1 MAPSFGTSGLR
12 GLVIDLT
19 EEVVADYVNA
29 FLTTLPECDTLFIG
43 QDLRPSSPDIA
54 QMICRTALRAGVDVV
69 DCGAL
74 GTPALALA
82 SMKAGAAAIMIT
94 GSHIPADRNGLKF
107 YVPQGEISKED
118 ELKIT
123 AAYAERRQRTGQRT
137 GSAGTL
143 NTLPEAE
150 TLYVQRYVDAFGA
163 QALKGLRVGVYRH
176 SSVARDTMEAILTQL
191 GVTVV
196 PLAHSNTFVPVDT
209 EAVDDHTRAKL
220 VTWSQEHA
228 LDAVASTDGDADRP
242 LLSDAAGKVIPGD
255 VLGVLTAQVLGAK
268 TVITPVSSNDM
279 VRRCPEFDRVVLT
292 RIGSPFVI
300 AEMDKAR
307 APADRCVGFEA
318 NGGFL
323 LGFDAQLAGP
333 LAALPTRDCMLP
345 IIAPLFAAKQHN
357 KTLADLVAAL
367 PQCFTAADRLQDI
380 DRTKAGAFLT
390 GLVEGAGTR
399 TAFFAPFGSILSVD
413 LTDGL
418 RVDFENG
425 DVVHLRPSGNA
436 PEFRVYAQSRSE
448 IRAKELVD
456 QVRGAVAKALFL

>member
-19 EEVVADYVNA
+19 QEVVSDYVHA
-29 FLTTLPECDTLFIG
+29 FLTTVPECNTLFIG

-54 QMICRTALRAGVDVV
+54 QMIAHTALEGGVNVV
-69 DCGAL
+69 DCFAL

-82 SMKAGAAAIMIT
+82 SMSAKAAAIMVT

-118 ELKIT
+118 EQKIS
-123 AAYAERRQRTGQRT
+123 AAYTARARRKGA
-137 GSAGTL
+137 AGTQT
-143 NTLPEAE
+143 TLPEAE
-150 TLYVQRYVDAFGA
+150 TLYVQRYIDAFGET
-163 QALKGLRVGVYRH
+163 ALSGLRLGVYRH
-176 SSVARDTMEAILTQL
+176 SSVARDTMETILTGL
-191 GVTVV
+191 GATVV
-196 PLAHSNTFVPVDT
+196 PLAHSDTFIPVDT
-209 EAVDDHTRAKL
+209 EAVDDATRANL
-220 VTWSQEHA
+220 VTWAQLHS

-279 VRRCPEFDRVVLT
+279 VRRCPEFETVILT

-300 AEMDKAR
+300 AEMEKAKS
-307 APADRCVGFEA
+307 PADACIGFEA

-323 LGFDAQLAGP
+323 LGFDATVSGP

-345 IIAPLFAAKQHN
+345 IIAPLFAAKQQGT
-357 KTLADLVAAL
+357 TLADLVSHL
-367 PQCFTAADRLQDI
+367 PKCFTAADRLQEI
-380 DRTKAGAFLT
+380 DSAKAATFLA
-390 GLVEGAGTR
+390 GLIDNTETR
-399 TAFFAPFGSILSVD
+399 AAFFAPFGIIVSVD

-418 RVDFENG
+418 RVDFESG

-436 PEFRVYAQSRSE
+436 PEFRIYAQSSSE
-448 IRAKELVD
+448 TRAKELTTR
-456 QVRGAVAKALFL
+456 VRAVVATQLGSK

>member
-19 EEVVADYVNA
+19 EEVVADYVHA
-29 FLTTLPECDTLFIG
+29 FLTTVPECDTLFIG

-54 QMICRTALRAGVDVV
+54 QMIGRTALSAGVDVV

-82 SMKAGAAAIMIT
+82 SMKVGAAAIMVT

-107 YVPQGEISKED
+107 YVPQGEISKDD
-118 ELKIT
+118 EQKIN
-123 AAYAERRQRTGQRT
+123 AAYAAVARRTGL
-137 GSAGTL
+137 AGTQ
-143 NTLPEAE
+143 TSQPEAE
-150 TLYVQRYVDAFGA
+150 TVYINRYIDAFGA
-163 QALKGLRVGVYRH
+163 TALSGLRIGVYRH

-191 GVTVV
+191 GATVV
-196 PLAHSNTFVPVDT
+196 PLAHSDTFIPVDT
-209 EAVDDHTRAKL
+209 EAVDEVTRANL
-220 VTWSQEHA
+220 VTWRQEHN

-242 LLSDAAGKVIPGD
+242 LLSDATGKVIPGD

-279 VRRCPEFDRVVLT
+279 VRRCPEFETVVLT

-300 AEMDKAR
+300 AEMEKAKS
-307 APADRCVGFEA
+307 PTDRCVGFEA

-345 IIAPLFAAKQHN
+345 IIAPLFAAKQQS
-357 KTLADLVAAL
+357 KTLADLVSAL

-380 DRTKAGAFLT
+380 NRPKAAAFLT
-390 GLVEGAGTR
+390 GLIDNTDTR
-399 TAFFAPFGSILSVD
+399 ATFFAPFGTISGVD

-418 RVDFENG
+418 RVDFESG

-436 PEFRVYAQSRSE
+436 PEFRIYAQSSSE
-448 IRAKELVD
+448 TRAKDLTT
-456 QVRGAVAKALFL
+456 QVRVNVATRLSA

>member
-19 EEVVADYVNA
+19 EEVVADYVHA
-29 FLTTLPECDTLFIG
+29 FLTTVRECDTLFIG

-54 QMICRTALRAGVDVV
+54 QMICRTALDAGIDVV

-82 SMKAGAAAIMIT
+82 SMDAHAAAIMVT

-118 ELKIT
+118 EQKIN
-123 AAYAERRQRTGQRT
+123 AAYAARARRTGP
-137 GSAGTL
+137 AGTQ
-143 NTLPEAE
+143 TSQPEAE
-150 TLYVQRYVDAFGA
+150 TVYVNRYIDAFGA
-163 QALKGLRVGVYRH
+163 TALSGLRIGVYRH
-176 SSVARDTMEAILTQL
+176 SSVARDTMETILTQL
-191 GVTVV
+191 GATVV
-196 PLAHSNTFVPVDT
+196 PLAHSDTFIPVDT
-209 EAVDDHTRAKL
+209 EAVDEATRANL
-220 VTWSQEHA
+220 ITWSQDHG

-242 LLSDAAGKVIPGD
+242 LLSDATGKVIPGD

-279 VRRCPEFDRVVLT
+279 VRRCPEFSQVVLT

-300 AEMDKAR
+300 AEMEKAR

-323 LGFDAQLAGP
+323 LGFNAMLSGP
-333 LAALPTRDCMLP
+333 LTALPTRDCMLP
-345 IIAPLFAAKQHN
+345 IIAPLFAAKQQS
-357 KTLADLVAAL
+357 KTLADLVSDL

-380 DRTKAGAFLT
+380 DCAKAGVFLT
-390 GLVEGAGTR
+390 GLIDDTEKR
-399 TAFFAPFGSILSVD
+399 EAFFAPYGVIVSVD

-418 RVDFENG
+418 RVDFESG

-436 PEFRVYAQSRSE
+436 PEFRIYAQSSSE
-448 IRAKELVD
+448 ARAKDLTA
-456 QVRGAVAKALFL
+456 QVRKGVAARLYS

>member
-19 EEVVADYVNA
+19 EEVVSDYVHA
-29 FLTTLPECDTLFIG
+29 FLTTVPDCDTLFIA

-54 QMICRTALRAGVDVV
+54 QMIASTALSAGLNVV
-69 DCGAL
+69 DCGAV

-82 SMKAGAAAIMIT
+82 SMNAGAAAIMVT

-123 AAYAERRQRTGQRT
+123 AAYAARHQRTGA
-137 GSAGTL
+137 AGTQ
-143 NTLPEAE
+143 TALPEAE
-150 TLYVQRYVDAFGA
+150 TLYVQRYVDAFGT
-163 QALKGLRVGVYRH
+163 QALKDLRIGVYRH

-191 GVTVV
+191 GATVV
-196 PLAHSNTFVPVDT
+196 PLAHSDTFIPVDT
-209 EAVDDHTRAKL
+209 EAVDDATRANL
-220 VTWSQEHA
+220 VAWSQEHS

-279 VRRCPEFDRVVLT
+279 VRRCPEFETVTLT

-300 AEMDKAR
+300 AEMEKFKS
-307 APADRCVGFEA
+307 PAEACVGFEA

-323 LGFDAQLAGP
+323 IGFDATLSGP
-333 LAALPTRDCMLP
+333 LSALPTRDCMLP
-345 IIAPLFAAKQHN
+345 IIAPLFAAKQQN
-357 KTLADLVAAL
+357 KTLTQLVCAL
-367 PQCFTAADRLQDI
+367 PQCFTAADRLQEI
-380 DRTKAGAFLT
+380 DRAKAAIFLS
-390 GLVEGAGTR
+390 GLIDDSDKRA
-399 TAFFAPFGSILSVD
+399 AFFAPFGTISSID

-418 RVDFENG
+418 RVDFESG

-436 PEFRVYAQSRSE
+436 PEFRIYAQSSSE
-448 IRAKELVD
+448 TRAKDLTT
-456 QVRGAVAKALFL
+456 QVREEVAARLDF